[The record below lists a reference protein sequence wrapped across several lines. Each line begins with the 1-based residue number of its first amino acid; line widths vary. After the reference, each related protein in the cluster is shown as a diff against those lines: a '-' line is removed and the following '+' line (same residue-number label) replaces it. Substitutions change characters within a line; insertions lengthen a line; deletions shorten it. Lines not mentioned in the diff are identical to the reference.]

1 MDNLITIYHVR
12 KAGLCSR
19 GARAFAVKNNM
30 DWSLFLREGI
40 SPDKLR
46 EINDAMA
53 KQVLRVYDEELKA
66 IKD

>member
-1 MDNLITIYHVR
+1 MDNRITIYHVR

-19 GARAFAVKNNM
+19 GARAFALKNNI
-30 DWSLFLREGI
+30 DWSLFLMEGI
-40 SPDKLR
+40 SPDKVR

-53 KQVLRVYDEELKA
+53 KQVLRVYDEERKA

>member
-1 MDNLITIYHVR
+1 MDNRITIYHVR

-19 GARAFAVKNNM
+19 GARAFAIKNNI
-30 DWSLFLREGI
+30 DWSIFLREGI
-40 SPDKLR
+40 SPDKVR

-53 KQVLRVYDEELKA
+53 KQVLRVYDEERKA